1 MPARQGDNIVSSS
14 YNSLKYVRF
23 TDQLLD
29 KAGYVYNYLLCDNNK
44 IKSL

>member
-1 MPARQGDNIVSSS
+1 MPARQGDNIVSKGC
-14 YNSLKYVRF
+14 NSLKYVRF

-29 KAGYVYNYLLCDNNK
+29 KAGYIYNYLLCDNNK